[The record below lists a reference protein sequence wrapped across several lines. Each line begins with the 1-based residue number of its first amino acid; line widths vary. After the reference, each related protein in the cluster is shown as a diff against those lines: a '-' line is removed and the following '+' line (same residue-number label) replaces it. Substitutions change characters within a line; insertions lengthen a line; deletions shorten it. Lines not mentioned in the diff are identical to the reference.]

1 MAIQTASSRISS
13 WQHTASA
20 SRVTSAEGLPPGPRL
35 PRALQTLL
43 IWTQRQR
50 FVPAMHRR
58 YGDTFTVNTEPTGYG
73 VVLRDPDDLRTIFR
87 GDPEVFHA
95 GEGNSL
101 LAPLVG
107 KRSVL
112 TMDAPEHVAER
123 RRMLPPFHGE
133 RIARVVALMEE
144 ETERQVAQWPI
155 GRDFE
160 LLPRMQALTL
170 SIIVR
175 VVLGV
180 DEDTRARA
188 VGEALRRVLGVTLRD
203 MLLWVLPGLQ
213 HVRPWSHI
221 VRDLD
226 RADELI
232 YAEIARRNADPGRT
246 GRADVLS
253 MLLDGDPD
261 PELVRDELVTLLV
274 AGHETTAVALS
285 WTFERLLRHSGA
297 LAKVR
302 AGLDDPRDPYRAA
315 VAKEALRLRPVIM
328 NIARRLTQPVELAG
342 HLMPAGTLLLPS
354 IIGVHTDPKIWG
366 PDASYFRPERWL
378 SGDQP
383 TYAWIPFGGGAR
395 RCLGATFALTEIDA
409 VLRTVLR
416 RVELR
421 ADRPQDES
429 LRMHHITLVPSRGA
443 RVHVAPS
450 LARRVISWRA

>member
-1 MAIQTASSRISS
+1 MAIETTSTRISS
-13 WQHTASA
+13 WHHTATA

-35 PRALQTLL
+35 PRALQSVLV
-43 IWTQRQR
+43 WTQRQR
-50 FVPAMHRR
+50 FIPAMHRR
-58 YGDTFTVNTEPTGYG
+58 YGDTFTVNAEPTGYG
-73 VVLRDPDDLRTIFR
+73 VVLRNPDDLRTVFR

-95 GEGNSL
+95 GEGNAL

-107 KRSVL
+107 RRSVL
-112 TMDAPEHVAER
+112 TMDAPEHVVER

-144 ETERQVAQWPI
+144 ETDREVAQWPI

-180 DEDTRARA
+180 DERERAEA
-188 VGEALRRVLGVTLRD
+188 VGAALRRVLRFGLRD
-203 MLLWVLPGLQ
+203 MLLWLWPGLQ
-213 HVRPWSHI
+213 RVRPWSNI

-226 RADELI
+226 RADQLI
-232 YAEIARRNADPGRT
+232 YAEIERRRTDPGRAE
-246 GRADVLS
+246 RPDVLS
-253 MLLDGDPD
+253 MLLEGDPD

-302 AGLDDPRDPYRAA
+302 TGLDDPRDPYRAA
-315 VAKEALRLRPVIM
+315 VAKETLRLRPVIM

-342 HLMPAGTLLLPS
+342 HIMPAGTLLLPS
-354 IIGVHTDPKIWG
+354 IIGIHTDPKIWG
-366 PDASYFRPERWL
+366 PDAAYFRPERWL

-395 RCLGATFALTEIDA
+395 RCLGATFALTEMDA

-416 RVELR
+416 RIELR
-421 ADRPQDES
+421 ADRPHDEKP
-429 LRMHHITLVPSRGA
+429 RMHHITLVPGRGA
-443 RVHVAPS
+443 RVHA
-450 LARRVISWRA
+450 ISRAC

>member
-1 MAIQTASSRISS
+1 M
-13 WQHTASA
+13 
-20 SRVTSAEGLPPGPRL
+20 
-35 PRALQTLL
+35 LQSLL
-43 IWTQRQR
+43 IWTQRER
-50 FVPAMHRR
+50 FIPAMHRR
-58 YGDTFTVNTEPTGYG
+58 YGDTFTVNAEPTGYG
-73 VVLRDPDDLRTIFR
+73 VVLRNPDDLRTIFR

-95 GEGNSL
+95 GEGNAL

-107 KRSVL
+107 RRSVL
-112 TMDAPEHVAER
+112 TMDAPEHVVER

-144 ETERQVAQWPI
+144 ETDREVAQWPI

-180 DEDTRARA
+180 DERERAEA
-188 VGEALRRVLGVTLRD
+188 VGAALRRVLRFGLRD
-203 MLLWVLPGLQ
+203 MLLWLWPGLQ
-213 HVRPWSHI
+213 RVRPWSDI

-226 RADELI
+226 RADQLI
-232 YAEIARRNADPGRT
+232 YAEIERRRIDPGRAE
-246 GRADVLS
+246 RPDVLS
-253 MLLDGDPD
+253 MLLEGDPD

-302 AGLDDPRDPYRAA
+302 TGLDDPRDPYRAA
-315 VAKEALRLRPVIM
+315 VAKETLRLRPVIM

-342 HLMPAGTLLLPS
+342 HVMPAGTLLLPS
-354 IIGVHTDPKIWG
+354 IIGIHADPKIWG
-366 PDASYFRPERWL
+366 PDAAHFRPERWL

-395 RCLGATFALTEIDA
+395 RCLGATFALTEMDA

-416 RVELR
+416 RIELR
-421 ADRPQDES
+421 ADRPHDEKP
-429 LRMHHITLVPSRGA
+429 RMHHITLVPGRGA
-443 RVHVAPS
+443 RVHV
-450 LARRVISWRA
+450 ISRAS

>member
-1 MAIQTASSRISS
+1 MTIETASTRISS
-13 WQHTASA
+13 WQQTLTA
-20 SRVTSAEGLPPGPRL
+20 SRVTSAEGLPPGPQL
-35 PRALQTLL
+35 PSALQSVL

-50 FVPAMHRR
+50 FIPAMHRR
-58 YGDTFTVNTEPTGYG
+58 YGDTFTVNAEPTGFG

-87 GDPEVFHA
+87 GDPEIFHA
-95 GEGNSL
+95 GEGNAL

-107 KRSVL
+107 RRSVL
-112 TMDAPEHVAER
+112 TMDAPDHIEER

-144 ETERQVAQWPI
+144 ETEREIAQWPI
-155 GRDFE
+155 DQDFA
-160 LLPRMQALTL
+160 LLPRMQELTL
-170 SIIVR
+170 NIIVR

-180 DEDTRARA
+180 DEVDRADA
-188 VGEALRRVLGVTLRD
+188 VGAALRRVLEIRLRD
-203 MLLWVLPGLQ
+203 MLLWVLPSLQ
-213 HVRPWSHI
+213 RLRPWSNI

-232 YAEIARRNADPGRT
+232 YAEIARRRADPA
-246 GRADVLS
+246 RAERPDVLS

-297 LAKVR
+297 LSKVR

-342 HLMPAGTLLLPS
+342 HMMPAGTLLLPS
-354 IIGVHTDPKIWG
+354 IIGIHTDPKIWG
-366 PDASYFRPERWL
+366 PDAGYFRPGRWL

-395 RCLGATFALTEIDA
+395 RCLGATFALTEMDA

-416 RVELR
+416 RIELR

-443 RVHVAPS
+443 RVHVTAM
-450 LARRVISWRA
+450 R

>member
-1 MAIQTASSRISS
+1 
-13 WQHTASA
+13 
-20 SRVTSAEGLPPGPRL
+20 V
-35 PRALQTLL
+35 LL
-43 IWTQRQR
+43 WTQRQR
-50 FVPAMHRR
+50 FIPAMHRR
-58 YGDTFTVNTEPTGYG
+58 YGDTFSVNVEPTGYG
-73 VVLRDPDDLRTIFR
+73 VVLRNADDLRTIFR
-87 GDPEVFHA
+87 GDPDTFHA
-95 GEGNSL
+95 GEGNAL

-107 KRSVL
+107 TRSVL
-112 TMDAPEHVAER
+112 TMDAPEHVVER

-144 ETERQVAQWPI
+144 ETEREVARWPV

-170 SIIVR
+170 NIIVR

-180 DEDTRARA
+180 DERDRAEA
-188 VGEALRRVLGVTLRD
+188 VGAALRRVLRFGFRD
-203 MLLWVLPGLQ
+203 MLLWVWPGLQ
-213 HVRPWSHI
+213 RVRPWSNI

-232 YAEIARRNADPGRT
+232 YAEIARRRTDPE
-246 GRADVLS
+246 RAERPDVLS
-253 MLLDGDPD
+253 MLLDDDPD
-261 PELVRDELVTLLV
+261 PGLVRDELVTLLV

-297 LAKVR
+297 LDKVR

-315 VAKEALRLRPVIM
+315 VAKEVLRLRPVIM
-328 NIARRLTQPVELAG
+328 NVARRVTQPIDLAD

-354 IIGVHTDPKIWG
+354 IIGIQTDPKIWG
-366 PDASYFRPERWL
+366 PDAAYFRPERWL

-395 RCLGATFALTEIDA
+395 RCLGATFALTEIDT

-416 RVELR
+416 HFELR
-421 ADRPQDES
+421 ADRPQDEAP
-429 LRMHHITLVPSRGA
+429 RMHHITLVPSRGA
-443 RVHVAPS
+443 RVQVTAKTNVPAATSPS
-450 LARRVISWRA
+450 PGCRNPPAN